1 MAQRFKPMLRQDTLM
16 IRSVCIAI
24 FSLIVLGLA
33 QNSVH
38 AHGGVVEEE
47 DLCVIKVNY
56 LRGHFK
62 IYQPLIDG
70 HREYCE
76 DLPNATETVFVME
89 YLHDSLGEA
98 AVDFRVIHDVT
109 GKGRFARW
117 EDVDEIQNLDAV
129 TVFYHAPTVDPDL
142 LTVIHEFTEDGDYIG
157 IVTANVDGDEKIYRA
172 VFPFEVGYTGP
183 GYWPLFIVLLLAIQ
197 IQYFFMSGR
206 VRRWREKRQ
215 GTGAAINAALLM
227 FILTTSDVWADQS
240 EWISERGIYTVSFQS
255 SLDPIKINKMHT
267 WVLQVSTSGDS
278 VLGAEFVIV
287 GGMPKHDHGLA
298 TVPRV
303 AEELG
308 EGKYRLDGM
317 RFHMNGYWEIVIEIE
332 ADGKTDTVIVT
343 LTL

>member
-1 MAQRFKPMLRQDTLM
+1 
-16 IRSVCIAI
+16 
-24 FSLIVLGLA
+24 
-33 QNSVH
+33 
-38 AHGGVVEEE
+38 
-47 DLCVIKVNY
+47 
-56 LRGHFK
+56 
-62 IYQPLIDG
+62 
-70 HREYCE
+70 
-76 DLPNATETVFVME
+76 
-89 YLHDSLGEA
+89 
-98 AVDFRVIHDVT
+98 
-109 GKGRFARW
+109 
-117 EDVDEIQNLDAV
+117 
-129 TVFYHAPTVDPDL
+129 
-142 LTVIHEFTEDGDYIG
+142 
-157 IVTANVDGDEKIYRA
+157 
-172 VFPFEVGYTGP
+172 
-183 GYWPLFIVLLLAIQ
+183 
-197 IQYFFMSGR
+197 MSGAG
-206 VRRWREKRQ
+206 VKSGQ

-255 SLDPIKINKMHT
+255 SLDPIKTNKMHT
-267 WVLQVSTSGDS
+267 WVLQVSTSGDP